1 MPSTAPHMV
10 ENGSEPSITMSFTYY
25 TDSTRR
31 RELLYRGND
40 KLRRMGI
47 EPRPVGASALADRS
61 KALLLGAY
69 MGINAGIKRS
79 LGRGVRDNTV
89 AYAPA

>member
-1 MPSTAPHMV
+1 MV
-10 ENGSEPSITMSFTYY
+10 ENGSAPSITVSFTYY

-31 RELLYRGND
+31 RELLYRGNA
-40 KLRRMGI
+40 KLRRMGLD
-47 EPRPVGASALADRS
+47 PRPVGASALVDRG
-61 KALLLGAY
+61 KAVLLGAY
-69 MGINAGIKRS
+69 TGINAGIKRS